1 VIGSK
6 IALMKTPFRNSSFVV
21 AISLAAVIF
30 AIGRFVFAAE
40 SKQARVTEVI
50 HDVRLLAA
58 QNAARPAA
66 VNDTVRE
73 GTAVRTGTES
83 RAELTFTDQTLTRL
97 GANTVFSFG
106 AGVRTYDLGSGAVL
120 MSAPKS
126 AGTVRITTAVATCA
140 VSGFT
145 AILERHSNTWNKVLV
160 LEGDGDVWLRRNP
173 NDKRHMHSRQ
183 ILVFRPNATVLPQPL
198 EFNICNLIGGQGLLI
213 NGFAHKLPSWPL
225 LVTECE
231 KQRSQPPTTKLVDP
245 TNQDSIDQAMNA
257 LPTRPPPMVRPTI
270 IPSDGRF

>member
-1 VIGSK
+1 
-6 IALMKTPFRNSSFVV
+6 MKTPFPNSNLV
-21 AISLAAVIF
+21 AAICLIGTVAGIVSLL
-30 AIGRFVFAAE
+30 FAADQ
-40 SKQARVTEVI
+40 KQANVTEVI
-50 HDVRLLAA
+50 HDVRLLAG
-58 QNAARPAA
+58 QTAARPAA

-97 GANTVFSFG
+97 GANTVFSFS

-198 EFNICNLIGGQGLLI
+198 EFNICTLIAGQGLLI
-213 NGFAHKLPSWPL
+213 NGFAHKLPNWPL
-225 LVTECE
+225 LMTECE

-245 TNQDSIDQAMNA
+245 TNQDSNDQPMNA
-257 LPTRPPPMVRPTI
+257 LTPPPLV
-270 IPSDGRF
+270 GRSSI

>member
-1 VIGSK
+1 
-6 IALMKTPFRNSSFVV
+6 MKTRIRNSNLV
-21 AISLAAVIF
+21 AGISLIAVMF

-40 SKQARVTEVI
+40 QKQARVTEVI
-50 HDVRLLAA
+50 RDVRLLVA
-58 QNAARPAA
+58 QNAARTAA

-120 MSAPKS
+120 LSAPKS
-126 AGTVRITTAVATCA
+126 AGTVKITTAVATCA

-160 LEGDGDVWLRRNP
+160 LEGNGDVWLRRKP

-183 ILVFRPNATVLPQPL
+183 ILIFRPNATVLPQPL
-198 EFNICNLIGGQGLLI
+198 DFNICSLIGSQGLLI

-225 LVTECE
+225 LVAECE
-231 KQRSQPPTTKLVDP
+231 KQRSEPATTALIDP
-245 TNQDSIDQAMNA
+245 TSQNAIDQAMNA
-257 LPTRPPPMVRPTI
+257 HPMEPPPLPQRSPPPPPRPTI
-270 IPSDGRF
+270 IPSGAHF